1 MNEIDR
7 YYFLLLV
14 NSTNKN
20 QKISLLK
27 SISTSQYKILK
38 EIAFNILNEII
49 PLDKKQ
55 FKKLSKYKT
64 FIRKL
69 GKKKVSGQVLG
80 KNYSIVIDIIRIGLQ
95 YYEICTEICSSS
107 KRRVGKN
114 KSSGKKCEAIT
125 YSQSRKRDLTSS
137 ESSEEFSSEEFSSEE
152 TSSEESSGEENCYKK
167 SRCTS
172 SGKEFTKE
180 SSSGEEFTKESS
192 DEEETENTNGC
203 ESEEDIEE
211 EEENEEKEYV

>member
-14 NSTNKN
+14 NSTNKK

-27 SISTSQYKILK
+27 SINTSQYKILK
-38 EIAFNILNEII
+38 EIAFKILNEII
-49 PLDKKQ
+49 LIDKKQ

-69 GKKKVSGQVLG
+69 GNNKVSGQVLG

-95 YYEICTEICSSS
+95 YNEICTEICSGS

-125 YSQSRKRDLTSS
+125 YSQSRKKRDVTSS

-152 TSSEESSGEENCYKK
+152 TSSEESSSEEECYKK
-167 SRCTS
+167 PRYSS
-172 SGKEFTKE
+172 SGDEFTKE
-180 SSSGEEFTKESS
+180 SS
-192 DEEETENTNGC
+192 EEEEREKENTKVC
-203 ESEEDIEE
+203 ESEENIEE
-211 EEENEEKEYV
+211 DKEEYV

>member
-14 NSTNKN
+14 NSTNQK

-27 SISTSQYKILK
+27 SINTSQYKILK
-38 EIAFNILNEII
+38 EIAFKILNEII
-49 PLDKKQ
+49 LIDKKQ

-69 GKKKVSGQVLG
+69 GNNKVSGQVLG

-95 YYEICTEICSSS
+95 YYEICTEICSGS

-125 YSQSRKRDLTSS
+125 YSQSRKKRDVTSS

-152 TSSEESSGEENCYKK
+152 TSSEETSSEESSSEEECYKK
-167 SRCTS
+167 PRYSS
-172 SGKEFTKE
+172 SGDEFTKE
-180 SSSGEEFTKESS
+180 SS
-192 DEEETENTNGC
+192 EEEEREKENTKVC
-203 ESEEDIEE
+203 ESEENIEE
-211 EEENEEKEYV
+211 DKEEYV